1 MPNDNALLGSRD
13 GDRPTVCVRPAVADE
28 IDAIWQMYAAVC
40 DDMRGKPWDVDWVM
54 GEHPIRES
62 LVADIE
68 AGRLLVAVAD
78 DTPQDGHEPASDTL
92 GGAGV
97 LGAVV
102 INHTQE
108 KGYELADWSALA
120 SGDEVAVVHLLA
132 VAPKGRG
139 LGVGRALVEAAAEF
153 SRAQGCLSMRLD
165 VWSTNSHAIELYKRC
180 GLLDKGVHRLD
191 YGDYSPM
198 DVTLMELPL
207 V

>member
-78 DTPQDGHEPASDTL
+78 DTPPRRPRARERHAWRRWRPGSRRYQPHPGE
-92 GGAGV
+92 
-97 LGAVV
+97 
-102 INHTQE
+102 
-108 KGYELADWSALA
+108 
-120 SGDEVAVVHLLA
+120 
-132 VAPKGRG
+132 G
-139 LGVGRALVEAAAEF
+139 L
-153 SRAQGCLSMRLD
+153 
-165 VWSTNSHAIELYKRC
+165 
-180 GLLDKGVHRLD
+180 
-191 YGDYSPM
+191 
-198 DVTLMELPL
+198 
-207 V
+207 

>member
-1 MPNDNALLGSRD
+1 MPNDNALLCSRGD
-13 GDRPTVCVRPAVADE
+13 DRPTVAVRPAVADE
-28 IDAIWQMYAAVC
+28 IDAVWRMYAEVC

-54 GEHPIRES
+54 GEHPVREN

-68 AGRLLVAVAD
+68 AGRLLVAVAST
-78 DTPQDGHEPASDTL
+78 TPQDGHEPA
-92 GGAGV
+92 GGTVGADDV

-108 KGYELADWSALA
+108 KGYELADWSAAA

-132 VAPKGRG
+132 VAPRGRG
-139 LGVGRALVEAAAEF
+139 LDVGRALVEAATEF

-165 VWSTNSHAIELYKRC
+165 VWSTNSHAIGLYRRC

-207 V
+207 M

>member
-1 MPNDNALLGSRD
+1 MPNDNALLCSRGD
-13 GDRPTVCVRPAVADE
+13 DRPTVAVRPAVADE
-28 IDAIWQMYAAVC
+28 IDAVWRMYAVVC

-54 GEHPIRES
+54 GEHPVREN

-68 AGRLLVAVAD
+68 AGRLLVAVAST
-78 DTPQDGHEPASDTL
+78 TPQDGHEPAGDTV
-92 GGAGV
+92 GADDV

-108 KGYELADWSALA
+108 KGYELADWSAPA

-132 VAPKGRG
+132 VAPRGRG

-165 VWSTNSHAIELYKRC
+165 VWSTNSHAIGLYRRC

>member
-13 GDRPTVCVRPAVADE
+13 DGRPTVAVRLAVADE
-28 IDAIWQMYAAVC
+28 IDAIWRMYAEVC
-40 DDMRGKPWDVDWVM
+40 DDMRGKPFDVDWVM
-54 GEHPIRES
+54 GEHPVREN

-78 DTPQDGHEPASDTL
+78 TTPQDGHEPGRGTV
-92 GGAGV
+92 GANDV

-108 KGYELADWSALA
+108 KGYELANWSVSA

-132 VAPKGRG
+132 VAPRGRG
-139 LGVGRALVEAAAEF
+139 LGVGRALLEAAADF
-153 SRAQGCLSMRLD
+153 SRARGCLSMRLD
-165 VWSTNSHAIELYKRC
+165 VWSTNSHAIGLYRRC

>member
-1 MPNDNALLGSRD
+1 MPNDNALLCSKGD
-13 GDRPTVCVRPAVADE
+13 DRPTVAVRPAVDDE
-28 IDAIWQMYAAVC
+28 IDAVWRMYAEVC

-68 AGRLLVAVAD
+68 AGRLLIAVAGM
-78 DTPQDGHEPASDTL
+78 TPQDGHEPA
-92 GGAGV
+92 GGTVGADDV

-102 INHTQE
+102 INHTHE
-108 KGYELADWSALA
+108 KGYELADWSAAA

-165 VWSTNSHAIELYKRC
+165 VWSTNSHAIGLYRRC